1 MNVDPNALT
10 QTGFAIA
17 VAGFLLNYV
26 VNTHS
31 KKTDKI
37 INTLET
43 INHVLEKLVKAQKGK
58 K

>member
-1 MNVDPNALT
+1 MTVDPNALT
-10 QTGFAIA
+10 QTGFAIF

-37 INTLET
+37 LSVLET
-43 INHVLEKLVKAQKGK
+43 TNKVLEKLVKAQKGK

>member
-1 MNVDPNALT
+1 MSVDPNALT

-31 KKTDKI
+31 KKTDNI
-37 INTLET
+37 IITLEK
-43 INHVLEKLVKAQKGK
+43 INNVLEKLTKAQKGK